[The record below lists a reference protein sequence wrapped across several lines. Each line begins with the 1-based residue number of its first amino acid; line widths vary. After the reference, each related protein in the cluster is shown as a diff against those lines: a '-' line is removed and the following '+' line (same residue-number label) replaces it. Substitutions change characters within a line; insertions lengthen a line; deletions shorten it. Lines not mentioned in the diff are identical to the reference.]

1 MLPEQVKYL
10 ESFPFSIGFSNV
22 IHELPHYHEE
32 MEVVLVLKGSTNYKV
47 FQQTHFLKEGDVLI
61 IDTEDLHY
69 IYDSSP
75 DILMLTM
82 HLNLEYFD
90 DLYPEI
96 DYMIFASSA
105 HDREAT
111 HPQQENEINAIKTI
125 MAELMM
131 LSADSTHN
139 NDTIMD
145 RLHRFIYIITNHF
158 QSFFIDEHEFISSD
172 NAASKI
178 DLSRLYRIIK
188 YIYYNYDK
196 KITLNDIAK
205 LEHLSPY
212 YISHMIK
219 STSGLNFQNFLSY
232 MRMEFAAKSLADKTM
247 TLTQISESCGFSSL
261 AYMNKCFREWH
272 GVTAS
277 EYQKSLP
284 VAGRKESGIIDT
296 ESAMITLRPFISRV
310 SSHQNIDLRSAFPLK
325 IMLNSLE
332 EIMFLYS
339 NHDKIQ
345 ELSPVS
351 VILSDKLTHE
361 VHDIEQMADGLKKL
375 GFNIEIYSDHFI
387 NDIIVRSWISPLK
400 KLIDNPH
407 TPISLISDA
416 NGLFNKNGY
425 PTIFY
430 SIYNLLS
437 EANGEITDSGD
448 HYISFRSKDSN
459 CLLLINDNKSALAD
473 SHIQVQKTGQK
484 HIMVKREL
492 PGTNQLNEVLNSV
505 NNISNIRIKDYYYQ
519 YIQGSTEISDIT
531 VSDSTHVK
539 VIADPDTILFVE
551 VYPHTVK

>member
-10 ESFPFSIGFSNV
+10 ESLPFSIGFSNV
-22 IHELPHYHEE
+22 INELAHYHEE
-32 MEVVLVLKGSTNYKV
+32 MEVVLVLKGNTNYKV
-47 FQQTHFLKEGDVLI
+47 FQQTHHLKEGDLLI

-82 HLNLEYFD
+82 HVNLEYFD

-111 HPQQENEINAIKTI
+111 HPQQENEINAIKAI

-131 LSADSTHN
+131 LSVDGTHN

-158 QSFFIDEHEFISSD
+158 QSFFIDEHEFKSSD

-232 MRMEFAAKSLADKTM
+232 MRMEFAAKNLADKTM

-284 VAGRKESGIIDT
+284 VAGRRDSGMIDT
-296 ESAMITLRPFISRV
+296 ESAMMILKPLISRV
-310 SSHQNIDLRSAFPLK
+310 SAQRNIDFRSAFPLK
-325 IMLNSLE
+325 IMLNSFDDIL
-332 EIMFLYS
+332 FLYS
-339 NHDKIQ
+339 NQDKIRK
-345 ELSPVS
+345 LSPVS
-351 VILSDKLTHE
+351 VILSEKFAHE
-361 VHDIEQMADGLKKL
+361 VPDIEQLTHGLKNL
-375 GFNIEIYSDHFI
+375 GFNIEIYSDHFV

-407 TPISLISDA
+407 VPISLMDDSK
-416 NGLFNKNGY
+416 GLFNRNGY

-430 SIYNLLS
+430 SIYSLLS
-437 EANGEITDSGD
+437 EVNGEITDSGD
-448 HYISFRSKDSN
+448 NYISFRNNNSD
-459 CLLLINDNKSALAD
+459 CHILINDNRFNTID
-473 SHIQVQKTGQK
+473 SFIHISKNA
-484 HIMVKREL
+484 HNYIMIRREL
-492 PGTNQLNEVLNSV
+492 PGINK
-505 NNISNIRIKDYYYQ
+505 IKETIDLIEKSSLKDHFYQ
-519 YIQGSTEISDIT
+519 YIQGSTEISNIT
-531 VSDSTHVK
+531 VTDRTHLQ
-539 VIADPDTILFVE
+539 ITAEPDTVLFIE
-551 VYPHTVK
+551 IIPSQQK